1 MVDQP
6 PAPDRVS
13 IERVLEIIQR
23 APMGAALVR
32 AAVAEA
38 TVELMQQ
45 RIDQL
50 ERQQVPA
57 EFRE

>member
-1 MVDQP
+1 MTDQS
-6 PAPDRVS
+6 PAPDRVP

-23 APMGAALVR
+23 DPMGAVLVR

-38 TVELMQQ
+38 TCELMQQ

-50 ERQQVPA
+50 ERQRVPA